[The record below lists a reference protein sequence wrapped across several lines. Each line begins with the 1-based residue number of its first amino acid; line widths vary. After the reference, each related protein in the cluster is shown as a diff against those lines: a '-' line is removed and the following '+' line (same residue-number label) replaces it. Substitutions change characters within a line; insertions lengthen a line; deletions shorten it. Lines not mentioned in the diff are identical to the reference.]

1 MGKQETAY
9 LLNAQCPKLHLFQ
22 MTKMNSFL
30 LRRRRSIQYS
40 GLSTIEE
47 IRTSESYLEMS
58 DPLGAG
64 EGSKARSTCEYFL
77 LDTNTFA
84 KLLLLLLHTIAF
96 QERSPRGQHRR
107 RSDQPCGSPTL
118 WGCPSH
124 RGDHRLKPFS
134 CS

>member
-1 MGKQETAY
+1 
-9 LLNAQCPKLHLFQ
+9 

-84 KLLLLLLHTIAF
+84 KYRVSGAIT
-96 QERSPRGQHRR
+96 
-107 RSDQPCGSPTL
+107 TL
-118 WGCPSH
+118 TTSKTP
-124 RGDHRLKPFS
+124 
-134 CS
+134 